1 MTMTRTAALLAFC
14 LFASGAGAEPF
25 KRALSLQGLTFHVS
39 SPNDSSAS
47 RLRIAVDGLSPPG
60 APIEREIDGTVVG
73 AEVADLD
80 ANGFPE
86 VYVFT
91 QSAGSGSYGTV
102 VGYASNR
109 QKSVTEIVLPK
120 LSRAAARGYQGHDEF
135 AVVEQYLVRRFR
147 IYRPGDTNAKATG
160 GQRQIQYRLRAGEAG
175 WVLRPV
181 KTLTFAGNR

>member
-1 MTMTRTAALLAFC
+1 MTREAAVIACC

-25 KRALSLQGLTFHVS
+25 KRELSLQGLTFQVS

-47 RLRIAVDGLSPPG
+47 PLRIAVDGLRPPG
-60 APIEREIDGTVVG
+60 APIAREIDGTVVG

-80 ANGFPE
+80 ANGSPE

-102 VGYASNR
+102 VAYAANR
-109 QKSVTEIVLPK
+109 QKSVTEIALPK
-120 LSRAAARGYQGHDEF
+120 LSRTAARGYQGHDEF
-135 AVVEQYLVRRFR
+135 AVVEQYLVRRFP
-147 IYRPGDTNAKATG
+147 IYRPGDSNAKPTG